1 MSKKFIILSVSL
13 LGLTAAQ
20 AAAVTSETD
29 YLTDMP
35 IVLSVSRLPQRLDET
50 PGAVTILDREM
61 IRLSGA
67 RDVADLMRLV
77 PGFQSSSA
85 FERIAPQASY
95 HGAFTSYSNQL
106 QVLVDGRSVYS
117 PYFVGST
124 EAGLQT
130 VALEDIER
138 IEVLRGSNSAAYG
151 ARAMLGVINIVTR
164 HTTDTLGVSVGVTNG
179 QNGIRDA
186 RASIGW
192 GQPDASFRLG
202 VDRRGDD
209 GLAGANGHNE
219 INRVNF
225 RADLRPN
232 ARDEVQLRF
241 GGLGINAGKGGD
253 PDRTDDTLRE
263 QNYDSSYVQIDWKRI
278 LGPDEDLA
286 FHISHG
292 QESYQEGVSLV
303 MGPYS
308 FEYNATGRS
317 ISDVLAIQHTVR
329 YDLNWRFVWGAE
341 LRREQVISK
350 GLYSTDAPFLTDF
363 SRIFGNVEWRLSP
376 SWIVNAGALAERN
389 SVTGDSLAPRLMFNW
404 HFTDSQTIRAGVSKA
419 FRPPSTFESFSDV
432 QVRMNGN
439 FYSQLILSNRILQT
453 EEVLT
458 RELGYLGNFPVPG
471 LNLDVRVFQEQ
482 LRDLIS
488 QSSDPVTKIK
498 YYANQDNFEIH
509 GLEYQLKWKPWTGGQ
524 LVLNQAFIRNN
535 SKDNDHEAAAPTVA
549 NSIVFFQKMSHGL
562 NLSLMHQS
570 SGLAALPG
578 FNSGTK
584 TTISR
589 TDVRLSAPMNFG
601 LNKGEVALVV
611 QNLSEP
617 YADFSPRFQFERRAF
632 VTLRVEH

>member
-1 MSKKFIILSVSL
+1 MLTASL
-13 LGLTAAQ
+13 LSLTAAQ
-20 AAAVTSETD
+20 AAAVTSEAD

-77 PGFQSSSA
+77 PGFQSSSS

-241 GGLGINAGKGGD
+241 GGLGINAGKGATQIVRMTLCANKSTTQVMCKLIGNAFWGLM
-253 PDRTDDTLRE
+253 RT
-263 QNYDSSYVQIDWKRI
+263 WH
-278 LGPDEDLA
+278 
-286 FHISHG
+286 FISHMAK
-292 QESYQEGVSLV
+292 S
-303 MGPYS
+303 
-308 FEYNATGRS
+308 
-317 ISDVLAIQHTVR
+317 
-329 YDLNWRFVWGAE
+329 
-341 LRREQVISK
+341 
-350 GLYSTDAPFLTDF
+350 
-363 SRIFGNVEWRLSP
+363 
-376 SWIVNAGALAERN
+376 
-389 SVTGDSLAPRLMFNW
+389 
-404 HFTDSQTIRAGVSKA
+404 
-419 FRPPSTFESFSDV
+419 
-432 QVRMNGN
+432 
-439 FYSQLILSNRILQT
+439 
-453 EEVLT
+453 LT
-458 RELGYLGNFPVPG
+458 RKGSHWSWVRIH
-471 LNLDVRVFQEQ
+471 LNITPQGDQSAMCWLFSIQLDM
-482 LRDLIS
+482 
-488 QSSDPVTKIK
+488 T
-498 YYANQDNFEIH
+498 
-509 GLEYQLKWKPWTGGQ
+509 
-524 LVLNQAFIRNN
+524 
-535 SKDNDHEAAAPTVA
+535 
-549 NSIVFFQKMSHGL
+549 
-562 NLSLMHQS
+562 
-570 SGLAALPG
+570 
-578 FNSGTK
+578 
-584 TTISR
+584 
-589 TDVRLSAPMNFG
+589 
-601 LNKGEVALVV
+601 
-611 QNLSEP
+611 
-617 YADFSPRFQFERRAF
+617 
-632 VTLRVEH
+632 